1 MKRHPAIRLGKRIAV
16 GILLAVALAAEGAAV
31 QLPPEIQLDR
41 FLMQAD
47 QAVNDGDARAALA
60 AMERIVAL
68 EQEHGIEP
76 ALEDHLRCA
85 QAWYTAGEP
94 ARALSAVTAYLQ
106 LLGREAP
113 RYHEA
118 LRLLNEVEAG
128 PDGST
133 DSPAPSGEADPIGP
147 APMGP
152 AGMEFVWIP
161 PGTFRMGSR
170 SAEAFADE
178 QPMTRVRISRGFWL
192 GKYEVTQMEW
202 EAVMGSNPSSFTGCA
217 HCPVEEVSWNDVQ
230 DFISR
235 VNAQAGREVYR
246 LPTEAEWEY
255 AARAGT
261 TGDRYGD
268 LNALAWYGG
277 TSGRRTHPVG
287 GKAPNAWGLHD
298 VLGNVVEWVAD
309 WYGDYGGGSVTDPQ
323 GPRSGPGRV
332 IRGGCWVGAAQH
344 SRTSNRNV
352 SPPDVRYDFLGFRLA
367 RTAR

>member
-47 QAVNDGDARAALA
+47 QAVNDGDARAALS

-68 EQEHGIEP
+68 EKEHGIEP
-76 ALEDHLRCA
+76 ALEDRLRCA

-94 ARALSAVTAYLQ
+94 ARALAAVTAYLQ
-106 LLGREAP
+106 SLGRDAP

-118 LRLLNEVEAG
+118 LRLLNDVEAG
-128 PDGST
+128 PGPPA
-133 DSPAPSGEADPIGP
+133 DSPAPSGDADPVGP

-170 SAEAFADE
+170 STEAFADE
-178 QPMTRVRISRGFWL
+178 QPVTEVRISRGFWL
-192 GKYEVTQMEW
+192 GKYEVTQTEW
-202 EAVMGSNPSSFTGCA
+202 EAVMGSNPSSFAGCA

-230 DFISR
+230 DFIDR
-235 VNAQAGREVYR
+235 VNAHEGKEVYR

-261 TGDRYGD
+261 TGDRYGA
-268 LNALAWYGG
+268 LNAIAWHGG

-287 GKAPNAWGLHD
+287 AKAPNGWGLHD

-309 WYGDYGGGSVTDPQ
+309 WYGDYAGGSVTDPQ

-332 IRGGCWVGAAQH
+332 IRGGCWVGAARH

-352 SPPDVRYDFLGFRLA
+352 TPPDVRYDFLGFRLA

>member
-16 GILLAVALAAEGAAV
+16 GILLAVALAAEGAAT
-31 QLPPEIQLDR
+31 QFPPEIQLDR

-68 EQEHGIEP
+68 EEEHGIEP
-76 ALEDHLRCA
+76 ALEDRLRCA

-94 ARALSAVTAYLQ
+94 ARALAAVTAYLQ
-106 LLGREAP
+106 SLGRDAP

-118 LRLLNEVEAG
+118 LRLLNDVEAG
-128 PDGST
+128 PGPPA
-133 DSPAPSGEADPIGP
+133 DSPAPSGDADPVGP

-170 SAEAFADE
+170 STEAFADE
-178 QPMTRVRISRGFWL
+178 QPVTEVRISRGFWL
-192 GKYEVTQMEW
+192 GKYEVTQTEW
-202 EAVMGSNPSSFTGCA
+202 EAVMGSNPSSFAGCA

-230 DFISR
+230 DFIDR
-235 VNAQAGREVYR
+235 VNAHEGKEVYR

-261 TGDRYGD
+261 TGDRYGA
-268 LNALAWYGG
+268 LNAIAWHGG

-287 GKAPNAWGLHD
+287 AKAPNGWGLHD

-309 WYGDYGGGSVTDPQ
+309 WYGDYAGGSVTDPQ

-332 IRGGCWVGAAQH
+332 IRGGCWVGAARH

-352 SPPDVRYDFLGFRLA
+352 TPPDVRYDFLGFRLA